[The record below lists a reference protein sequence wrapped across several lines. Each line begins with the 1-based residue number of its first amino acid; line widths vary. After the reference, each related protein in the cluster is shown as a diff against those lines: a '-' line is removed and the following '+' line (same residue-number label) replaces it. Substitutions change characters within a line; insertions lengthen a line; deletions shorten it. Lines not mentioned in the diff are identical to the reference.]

1 MTNKKE
7 PKTYIIT
14 EEVLSR
20 IRETV
25 GSQIPET
32 GGILGSSDG
41 KHVDH
46 FYFDVTASVTGAT
59 YEPDCDKLNLII
71 QKWYEKGID
80 FVGFI
85 HSHPRGAVKPSDPD
99 NLYTTKIM
107 KAFEMEWFVSLIVQ
121 VHRSLKGEKA
131 KLFAY
136 GYYLADP
143 CCYFEFGRID
153 EKNPSFEFPAI
164 DLDADWNCSYQE
176 ALAKKYPF
184 SKDELNER
192 NKELFPANV
201 LARKTLVVFGTGGS
215 IGFVLDMA
223 RSGVANFILVDG
235 DKFEPHN
242 MSNQRV
248 TYSDI
253 GKSKVEALKERIL
266 NINMEAEVRNFC
278 EFLDNSIT
286 DEDFEKL
293 IGDQLH
299 KNSKDI
305 LICACTD
312 RFEAQARLAAL
323 AMKYGTPFMAPQ
335 IYAGGVGAEVAFSY
349 PGVTPSCPRC
359 VLKSRYDAYK
369 NGYKNT
375 VTSECTPIS
384 AITHAN
390 ALEGQIALMLLL
402 YHEGDNRY
410 ATMLD
415 KVSNRN
421 LALIK
426 MSPDAENV
434 LGINLFHDAV
444 DDTYS
449 FFGEVVWIPQVPVS
463 EANGFDED
471 CPLCHGS
478 GDLTTLI
485 GKITD
490 TRRCMEWK
498 E

>member
-1 MTNKKE
+1 MGTAVF
-7 PKTYIIT
+7 T
-14 EEVLSR
+14 
-20 IRETV
+20 
-25 GSQIPET
+25 
-32 GGILGSSDG
+32 
-41 KHVDH
+41 
-46 FYFDVTASVTGAT
+46 TASVA
-59 YEPDCDKLNLII
+59 L
-71 QKWYEKGID
+71 
-80 FVGFI
+80 
-85 HSHPRGAVKPSDPD
+85 
-99 NLYTTKIM
+99 
-107 KAFEMEWFVSLIVQ
+107 
-121 VHRSLKGEKA
+121 HRIKS
-131 KLFAY
+131 
-136 GYYLADP
+136 
-143 CCYFEFGRID
+143 
-153 EKNPSFEFPAI
+153 S
-164 DLDADWNCSYQE
+164 
-176 ALAKKYPF
+176 F

-223 RSGVANFILVDG
+223 RSGVTNFILVDG

-253 GKSKVEALKERIL
+253 GKSKVEVLREQIL
-266 NINMEAEVRNFC
+266 NINMDAEVTAIC
-278 EFLDNSIT
+278 DFLDDTVT
-286 DEDFEKL
+286 DEDFEEL

-305 LICACTD
+305 LVCACTD
-312 RFEAQARLAAL
+312 SFEAQARLAAL
-323 AMKYGTPFMAPQ
+323 AMKYETPFMAPQ
-335 IYAGGVGAEVAFSY
+335 IYAGGVGAEVVFSY

-375 VTSECTPIS
+375 VTSKCTPIS

-410 ATMLD
+410 AMMLD
-415 KVSNRN
+415 KVADRN

-426 MSPDAENV
+426 MSPDAEEV
-434 LGINLFHDAV
+434 LGIDLFRDAV

-449 FFGEVVWIPQVPVS
+449 FFGEVVWIPQDPVS
-463 EANGFDED
+463 KENGFSEN

-478 GDLTTLI
+478 GNLTTLMGEI
-485 GKITD
+485 PD

>member
-1 MTNKKE
+1 M
-7 PKTYIIT
+7 
-14 EEVLSR
+14 
-20 IRETV
+20 
-25 GSQIPET
+25 
-32 GGILGSSDG
+32 
-41 KHVDH
+41 
-46 FYFDVTASVTGAT
+46 
-59 YEPDCDKLNLII
+59 
-71 QKWYEKGID
+71 
-80 FVGFI
+80 
-85 HSHPRGAVKPSDPD
+85 
-99 NLYTTKIM
+99 
-107 KAFEMEWFVSLIVQ
+107 
-121 VHRSLKGEKA
+121 
-131 KLFAY
+131 
-136 GYYLADP
+136 
-143 CCYFEFGRID
+143 
-153 EKNPSFEFPAI
+153 
-164 DLDADWNCSYQE
+164 
-176 ALAKKYPF
+176 
-184 SKDELNER
+184 
-192 NKELFPANV
+192 
-201 LARKTLVVFGTGGS
+201 LARKTLFVGGTGGS
-215 IGFVLDMA
+215 IGLVLDMV
-223 RSGVANFILVDG
+223 RSGVTNFILVDG

-242 MSNQRV
+242 MSNQRI
-248 TYSDI
+248 TYDDI

-266 NINMEAEVRNFC
+266 NINMDAEVKTFD
-278 EFLDNSIT
+278 EFIDDTVT
-286 DEDFEKL
+286 DEDFERL
-293 IGDQLH
+293 IGDQLLT
-299 KNSKDI
+299 SPKDI
-305 LICACTD
+305 LVCACTD

-335 IYAGGVGAEVAFSY
+335 IYAGGVGAEVVFSY

-375 VTSECTPIS
+375 ITSECTPIS

-415 KVSNRN
+415 KVADRN

-426 MSPDAENV
+426 MSPDAEDV

-463 EANGFDED
+463 KENGFDED

-485 GKITD
+485 GEISD

>member
-1 MTNKKE
+1 MTTKKE
-7 PKTYIIT
+7 SKPYFIT
-14 EEVLSR
+14 EEVFSQ
-20 IRETV
+20 IRESI
-25 GSQIPET
+25 GSCIPET
-32 GGILGSSDG
+32 GGILGSSDE
-41 KHVDH
+41 KHIDY
-46 FYFDVTASVTGAT
+46 FYFDKTANVTGAT
-59 YEPDCDKLNLII
+59 YEPDCNELNPVIRR
-71 QKWYEKGID
+71 WHEKGIE

-85 HSHPRGAVKPSDPD
+85 HSHPRGAIKPSNPD
-99 NLYTTKIM
+99 NPYTKKIM
-107 KAFEMEWFVSLIVQ
+107 KALDMEYFVSLIVQ

-143 CCYFEFGRID
+143 SRYFEFGRVD
-153 EKNPSFEFPAI
+153 EANSGFEFPAI
-164 DLDADWNCSYQE
+164 DLDADRNCSYQE
-176 ALAKKYPF
+176 TLAKKYPF

-223 RSGVANFILVDG
+223 RSGVTNFILVDG

-253 GKSKVEALKERIL
+253 GKSKVEVLREQIL
-266 NINMEAEVRNFC
+266 NINMDAEVTAIC
-278 EFLDNSIT
+278 DFLDDTVT
-286 DEDFEKL
+286 DEDFEEL

-305 LICACTD
+305 LVCACTD

-335 IYAGGVGAEVAFSY
+335 IYAGGVGAEVVFSC

-375 VTSECTPIS
+375 VTSKSTPIS
-384 AITHAN
+384 SITHAN
-390 ALEGQIALMLLL
+390 ALEGQIALTLLL
-402 YHEGDNRY
+402 YYEGDNRY
-410 ATMLD
+410 STMLD
-415 KVSNRN
+415 KVADRN

-426 MSPDAENV
+426 MSPDAEEV
-434 LGINLFHDAV
+434 LGIDLFRDAV

-449 FFGEVVWIPQVPVS
+449 FFGEVVWIPQDPVS
-463 EANGFDED
+463 KENGFSEN

-478 GDLTTLI
+478 GNLTTLMGEI
-485 GKITD
+485 PD

>member
-14 EEVLSR
+14 EEVFSR

-71 QKWYEKGID
+71 QKWYEKGIE

-164 DLDADWNCSYQE
+164 NLEEDQDRSYRE
-176 ALAKKYPF
+176 MLAKKYPF
-184 SKDELNER
+184 SKEELNRR
-192 NKELFPANV
+192 NKELFPEDV
-201 LARKTLVVFGTGGS
+201 LARKTLFVGGTGGS
-215 IGFVLDMA
+215 IGLVLDMV
-223 RSGVANFILVDG
+223 RSGVIKIIICDG
-235 DKFEPHN
+235 DTFETHN
-242 MSNQRV
+242 MSNQRI
-248 TYSDI
+248 TYDDI

-266 NINMEAEVRNFC
+266 NINMDAEVKTFD
-278 EFLDNSIT
+278 EFIDDTVT
-286 DEDFEKL
+286 DEDFERL
-293 IGDQLH
+293 IGDQLLT
-299 KNSKDI
+299 SPKDI

-312 RFEAQARLAAL
+312 SFEAQARLAAL

-335 IYAGGVGAEVAFSY
+335 IYAGGVGAEIVFSY
-349 PGVTPSCPRC
+349 PDVTPSCPRC

-384 AITHAN
+384 AIAHAN

-444 DDTYS
+444 DDVYS

>member
-1 MTNKKE
+1 MSIKKE
-7 PKTYIIT
+7 PKTYIFT
-14 EEVLSR
+14 EKVLSQ
-20 IRETV
+20 IHETI
-25 GSQIPET
+25 GSRIPET

-41 KHVDH
+41 IHIDR
-46 FYFDVTASVTGAT
+46 FYFDATANVTGAT
-59 YEPDCDKLNLII
+59 YEPDCDVLNRVIE
-71 QKWYEKGID
+71 QWRKEGVE
-80 FVGFI
+80 FVGFV
-85 HSHPRGAVKPSDPD
+85 HSHPRGAIKPSNPD
-99 NLYTTKIM
+99 NLYTKKIM
-107 KAFEMEWFVSLIVQ
+107 ETLDMKYFVSLIVQ
-121 VHRSLKGEKA
+121 VHRSLNGEKA

-136 GYYLADP
+136 GYHLAESFR
-143 CCYFEFGRID
+143 YFEFGSTNEEHLRL
-153 EKNPSFEFPAI
+153 EFPAI
-164 DLDADWNCSYQE
+164 DLDENQDCSYQE
-176 ALAKKYPF
+176 TLAKKYPF

-192 NKELFPANV
+192 NKELFPANM

-223 RSGVANFILVDG
+223 RSGVTNFILVDG

-253 GKSKVEALKERIL
+253 GKSKVEVLREQIL

-305 LICACTD
+305 LVCACTD
-312 RFEAQARLAAL
+312 SFEAQARLAAL
-323 AMKYGTPFMAPQ
+323 AVKYGTPFMAPQ

-375 VTSECTPIS
+375 VTSKCTPIS

-415 KVSNRN
+415 KVADRN

-426 MSPDAENV
+426 MSPDAEEV
-434 LGINLFHDAV
+434 LGIDLFRDAV
-444 DDTYS
+444 DDAYS
-449 FFGEVVWIPQVPVS
+449 FFGEVVWIPQDPVS
-463 EANGFDED
+463 KENGFSEN

-478 GDLTTLI
+478 GNLTTLMGEI
-485 GKITD
+485 PD

>member
-1 MTNKKE
+1 MTMKKE
-7 PKTYIIT
+7 PKFYMIT
-14 EEVLSR
+14 EEVFSQ

-25 GSQIPET
+25 GSHISET
-32 GGILGSSDG
+32 GGILGSSNG
-41 KHVDH
+41 KHIDH
-46 FYFDVTASVTGAT
+46 FYFDKTAEVTGAT
-59 YEPDCDKLNLII
+59 YEPDCNELNPVI
-71 QKWYEKGID
+71 QKWYEEGIE

-85 HSHPRGAVKPSDPD
+85 HSHPRGAIKPSNPD
-99 NLYTTKIM
+99 NLYTKKIM
-107 KAFEMEWFVSLIVQ
+107 EAFEMEYFVSLIVQ

-143 CCYFEFGRID
+143 CRYFEFGRVD
-153 EKNPSFEFPAI
+153 ETNPGFEFPAI
-164 DLDADWNCSYQE
+164 DLDADQNCSYQDM
-176 ALAKKYPF
+176 LAKKYPF
-184 SKDELNER
+184 SKTELNER
-192 NKELFPANV
+192 NRELFPEDI
-201 LARKTLVVFGTGGS
+201 LTRKTLAVFGTGGS

-223 RSGVANFILVDG
+223 RSGVAHFILVDG

-248 TYSDI
+248 TYGDI
-253 GKSKVEALKERIL
+253 GKSKVEALKEQIL
-266 NINMEAEVRNFC
+266 NINMDAEVKTFC
-278 EFLDNSIT
+278 DFLDDTVT
-286 DEDFEKL
+286 DKDFEEML
-293 IGDQLH
+293 GDRLLV
-299 KNSKDI
+299 SPKDI

-312 RFEAQARLAAL
+312 SFEAQARLAAL

-335 IYAGGVGAEVAFSY
+335 IYAGAVGAEIVFSY

-375 VTSECTPIS
+375 VTSKSTPIS

-402 YHEGDNRY
+402 YHEGGHRY
-410 ATMLD
+410 AAMLD
-415 KVSNRN
+415 KVSDRN

-426 MSPDAENV
+426 MSPDAEAI

-449 FFGEVVWIPQVPVS
+449 FFGEVVWIPQDPVS
-463 EANGFDED
+463 KENGFNED

-478 GDLTTLI
+478 GNLTALI
-485 GKITD
+485 GEISD
-490 TRRCMEWK
+490 TRRYMEWK

>member
-1 MTNKKE
+1 MTTKKE

-14 EEVLSR
+14 EEVFTQ

-25 GSQIPET
+25 GYHIPET

-71 QKWYEKGID
+71 QKWYEEGIE
-80 FVGFI
+80 FVGFV
-85 HSHPRGAVKPSDPD
+85 HSHPRGAIHPSSPD
-99 NLYTTKIM
+99 SLYTERIM
-107 KAFEMEWFVSLIVQ
+107 KALEMEYFVSLIVQ
-121 VHRSLKGEKA
+121 PHCSLQGEKA
-131 KLFAY
+131 KLYAY

-143 CCYFEFGRID
+143 CLYFEFGRVD
-153 EKNPSFEFPAI
+153 EASSGFKFPAI
-164 DLDADWNCSYQE
+164 TPDEEQDCSYQDM
-176 ALAKKYPF
+176 LAKKYPF

-192 NKELFPANV
+192 NKELFPADV
-201 LARKTLVVFGTGGS
+201 LARKTLAVFGTGGS
-215 IGFVLDMA
+215 IGFVLDLA
-223 RSGVANFILVDG
+223 RSGVSNFVLMDG
-235 DKFEPHN
+235 DQFEPHN

-248 TYSDI
+248 TYGDI
-253 GKSKVEALKERIL
+253 GKIKVEALKEQIL
-266 NINMEAEVRNFC
+266 YINMDAEVRTFC
-278 EFLDNSIT
+278 EFLDDTVT
-286 DEDFEKL
+286 DEDFEEM
-293 IGDQLH
+293 IGAQLH

-312 RFEAQARLAAL
+312 SFEAQARLAAL
-323 AMKYGTPFMAPQ
+323 AIKYGTPFMAPQ

-375 VTSECTPIS
+375 VTSKCTPIS

-434 LGINLFHDAV
+434 LGINLFHDSV
-444 DDTYS
+444 DDAYS

>member
-1 MTNKKE
+1 MTTKE
-7 PKTYIIT
+7 ESKTYTIT
-14 EEVLSR
+14 EEVLSQ

-41 KHVDH
+41 KRIDY
-46 FYFDVTASVTGAT
+46 FYFDKTANVTGAT

-71 QKWYEKGID
+71 QKWYEKGIE

-107 KAFEMEWFVSLIVQ
+107 KALEMEWFVSLIVQ

-153 EKNPSFEFPAI
+153 EKKPSFEFPAI

-223 RSGVANFILVDG
+223 RSGVTNFILVDG

-248 TYSDI
+248 TYSEI
-253 GKSKVEALKERIL
+253 GCTGHEIWNTFYGSADLCGRCWCRGCVQLPGCDPELPSL
-266 NINMEAEVRNFC
+266 CAEIS
-278 EFLDNSIT
+278 L
-286 DEDFEKL
+286 
-293 IGDQLH
+293 
-299 KNSKDI
+299 
-305 LICACTD
+305 
-312 RFEAQARLAAL
+312 
-323 AMKYGTPFMAPQ
+323 
-335 IYAGGVGAEVAFSY
+335 
-349 PGVTPSCPRC
+349 RC
-359 VLKSRYDAYK
+359 
-369 NGYKNT
+369 
-375 VTSECTPIS
+375 I
-384 AITHAN
+384 
-390 ALEGQIALMLLL
+390 
-402 YHEGDNRY
+402 
-410 ATMLD
+410 
-415 KVSNRN
+415 
-421 LALIK
+421 
-426 MSPDAENV
+426 
-434 LGINLFHDAV
+434 
-444 DDTYS
+444 
-449 FFGEVVWIPQVPVS
+449 
-463 EANGFDED
+463 
-471 CPLCHGS
+471 
-478 GDLTTLI
+478 
-485 GKITD
+485 
-490 TRRCMEWK
+490 
-498 E
+498 

>member
-14 EEVLSR
+14 EDVLSR

-71 QKWYEKGID
+71 QKWYEKGIE

-223 RSGVANFILVDG
+223 RSGVTNFILVDG
-235 DKFEPHN
+235 DKF
-242 MSNQRV
+242 NQLVQQIDEQKKRIADLKAEELKTVGMREKLHRFVETLENYQDV
-248 TYSDI
+248 T
-253 GKSKVEALKERIL
+253 VFTEQEWNNLVERIVVKPDSL
-266 NINMEAEVRNFC
+266 
-278 EFLDNSIT
+278 
-286 DEDFEKL
+286 DFE
-293 IGDQLH
+293 
-299 KNSKDI
+299 
-305 LICACTD
+305 
-312 RFEAQARLAAL
+312 F
-323 AMKYGTPFMAPQ
+323 
-335 IYAGGVGAEVAFSY
+335 
-349 PGVTPSCPRC
+349 
-359 VLKSRYDAYK
+359 K
-369 NGYKNT
+369 NGEK
-375 VTSECTPIS
+375 
-384 AITHAN
+384 
-390 ALEGQIALMLLL
+390 
-402 YHEGDNRY
+402 
-410 ATMLD
+410 
-415 KVSNRN
+415 
-421 LALIK
+421 IK
-426 MSPDAENV
+426 
-434 LGINLFHDAV
+434 I
-444 DDTYS
+444 
-449 FFGEVVWIPQVPVS
+449 I
-463 EANGFDED
+463 
-471 CPLCHGS
+471 
-478 GDLTTLI
+478 I
-485 GKITD
+485 
-490 TRRCMEWK
+490 
-498 E
+498 